1 MLSTCDLLGVSEEI
15 SQTESESKSDSNS
28 VIARLE
34 GPLSHRGPKG
44 TAEEEIRL
52 Y

>member
-1 MLSTCDLLGVSEEI
+1 ML
-15 SQTESESKSDSNS
+15 KS
-28 VIARLE
+28 VISRLE

-52 Y
+52 RAYFRPAAGYINLTKDI